1 MAETSKQLLG
11 KVAIVTGASS
21 GIGAGTAVEFASNGC
36 SLALVGR
43 NEANLNATGEK
54 CQNAGL
60 EKEKILLIVANLSK
74 ENETKEV
81 VQKTISKF
89 GQLDILINGAG
100 ILCSGDV
107 LTCKLEEYDEIMNVN
122 VRSILVLSRAATPYL
137 LEKKGNI
144 VNVSSITG
152 IRPFA
157 NVLPYCMSKA
167 ALDQFTCCTA
177 LDLASRGV
185 RVNSVNPGVIVTE
198 IHRRAGM
205 SDDEYKTF
213 LEQSKNTHALGR
225 VGTVEEV
232 AQLILFLA
240 SDKAGFITG
249 QTVAIDG
256 GRTLLTAR

>member
-137 LEKKGNI
+137 LEKKVSYNGYNLICLIFSGNI

-152 IRPFA
+152 IRPWTLSRRDTVGSGKKRSVYRVSGLVGD
-157 NVLPYCMSKA
+157 VLY
-167 ALDQFTCCTA
+167 D
-177 LDLASRGV
+177 
-185 RVNSVNPGVIVTE
+185 
-198 IHRRAGM
+198 
-205 SDDEYKTF
+205 
-213 LEQSKNTHALGR
+213 
-225 VGTVEEV
+225 
-232 AQLILFLA
+232 
-240 SDKAGFITG
+240 
-249 QTVAIDG
+249 
-256 GRTLLTAR
+256 